1 MAVKIRFRQ
10 TGRKNKR
17 MFRIV
22 AADSRSPR
30 DGKCIETLGHYN
42 PHLEE
47 NGCVVKEDRLEYW
60 LSQGAQFTDR
70 AKRVLNKFY
79 PKFK

>member
-10 TGRKNKR
+10 VGRKNR
-17 MFRIV
+17 RVFRIV

-30 DGKCIETLGHYN
+30 DGKCIETLGHYD
-42 PHLEE
+42 PYLEKD
-47 NGCVVKEDRLEYW
+47 GCVIKEDRIKYW
-60 LSQGAQFTDR
+60 LGKGAQCTER

-79 PKFK
+79 PQFK